1 MPLSPLPLQQLRHGS
16 HTAQPAASAA
26 GNRDPP
32 IPMARIRLDF
42 ENADGQRLAG
52 LLETPPAGVETQRY
66 ALFAHC
72 FTCGKDI
79 AAASRISRALAARG
93 IAVLRFDFTGL
104 GNSDGDFANTS
115 FSSNVQDLL
124 AAAAALEREHQ
135 APALLI
141 GHSLGGAAVLAA
153 ASQLPSAEA
162 VVTIASP
169 ATPVHIEHLF
179 TGVRGEM
186 ETSGEAEVQVGRR
199 RFRIRRQFLD
209 DLKHYADADHIRR
222 LKRPLLVFHSPVDDI
237 VSVDEAAKIYRAA
250 LHPKSFISLDD
261 ADHLLTDREDSEYVA
276 ETLVAWA
283 SRYLGLRR
291 HREEAGTGT
300 APVVGKGEVLVTER
314 DERFLRGLYGQRH
327 QMLADEPVEAGGS
340 DLGPNPYELLLM
352 ALGACTSMT
361 LRMYAS
367 HKGLALDDVE
377 VRLRHA
383 RDHERDCE
391 ADADDPTGRIDARVE
406 RIECRIA
413 LTGDLSGA
421 QRQRLLEVADRC
433 PVHRTLE
440 AGPRIDT
447 RLDSGDA

>member
-1 MPLSPLPLQQLRHGS
+1 
-16 HTAQPAASAA
+16 
-26 GNRDPP
+26 
-32 IPMARIRLDF
+32 MARIRLDF
-42 ENADGQRLAG
+42 ENTDGHRLAG
-52 LLETPPAGVETQRY
+52 LLETPPPGVETQRY

-79 AAASRISRALAARG
+79 AAASRISRALASRG

-104 GNSDGDFANTS
+104 GNSDGDFANTN
-115 FSSNVQDLL
+115 FSSNVQDLV
-124 AAAAALEREHQ
+124 AAAAALEREYH

-153 ASQLPSAEA
+153 ASQLPSVEA

-169 ATPVHIEHLF
+169 ATAVHVEHLLS
-179 TGVRGEM
+179 GVRGEM
-186 ETSGEAEVQVGRR
+186 EATGEAEVKVGHR

-209 DLKHYADADHIRR
+209 DLRRYADADHIRH
-222 LKRPLLVFHSPVDDI
+222 LKRPLLVFHSPVDEI

-261 ADHLLTDREDSEYVA
+261 ADHLLTNREDSEYVA

-283 SRYLGLRR
+283 SRYLRLRR

-300 APVVGKGEVLVTER
+300 APAVAAGEVVVTER
-314 DERFLRGLYGQRH
+314 DERFLRGLYGHRH
-327 QMLADEPVEAGGS
+327 QLLADEPAAGGGS

-361 LRMYAS
+361 LRMYAR
-367 HKGLALDDVE
+367 HKDLALDDIE
-377 VRLRHA
+377 IRLRHT
-383 RDHERDCE
+383 REHEKDCE
-391 ADADDPTGRIDARVE
+391 ADADDPTGSIDARLD
-406 RIECRIA
+406 RIDCRIA
-413 LTGDLSGA
+413 LTGDLNGA
-421 QRQRLLEVADRC
+421 QRQRLLEIADRC

-440 AGPRIDT
+440 AGPRIMT
-447 RLDSGDA
+447 RLDSDD